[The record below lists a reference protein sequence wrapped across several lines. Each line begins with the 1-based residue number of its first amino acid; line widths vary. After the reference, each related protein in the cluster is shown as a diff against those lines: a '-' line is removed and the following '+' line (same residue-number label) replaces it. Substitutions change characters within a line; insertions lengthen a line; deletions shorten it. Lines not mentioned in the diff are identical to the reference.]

1 MKNIFLFLLITA
13 SVLFQACDKTSP
25 GDNFDFSN
33 SLPPYVTISNLA
45 ERTVYQDTTLNF
57 TFQMRTSLQ
66 QPVTVTYEVTGA
78 VNLPNQIAV
87 IDRDKTSAVATVTIP
102 GNIITTPGATATAT
116 LKLLKAVTADG
127 KSLTLG
133 RDNDPGKQMVAINIT
148 E

>member
-1 MKNIFLFLLITA
+1 MKKIFFFILITA
-13 SVLFQACDKTSP
+13 SVLQACDKTSP
-25 GDNFDFSN
+25 GNNYDFSN

-78 VNLPNQIAV
+78 INMPDQTVV
-87 IDRDKTSAVATVTIP
+87 IDRDKTSAVAPVTIP
-102 GNIITTPGATATAT
+102 GNIITTPGTTVTAT
-116 LKLLKAVTADG
+116 LKLLKAVTAAG
-127 KSLTLG
+127 KSLTIG
-133 RDNDPGKQMVAINIT
+133 RDNDPAKQMVAINIT

>member
-1 MKNIFLFLLITA
+1 
-13 SVLFQACDKTSP
+13 
-25 GDNFDFSN
+25 
-33 SLPPYVTISNLA
+33 LPPYVTISNLA

-78 VNLPNQIAV
+78 LNMPNQTVV
-87 IDRDKTSAVATVTIP
+87 IDRDKTSAVAPVTIP
-102 GNIITTPGATATAT
+102 GNIITTPGTTATAT

-127 KSLTLG
+127 KSLTIG
-133 RDNDPGKQMVAINIT
+133 QNNDPGKQMVAINIT